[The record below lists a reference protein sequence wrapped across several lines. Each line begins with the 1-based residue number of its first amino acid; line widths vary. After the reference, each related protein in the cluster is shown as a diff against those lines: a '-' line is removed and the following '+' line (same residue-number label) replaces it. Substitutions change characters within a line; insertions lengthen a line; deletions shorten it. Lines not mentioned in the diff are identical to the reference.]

1 MSSARIVYPKARQK
15 DRRNNYELIKLNR
28 EVIRRIREVLYDE
41 GRMKRTRLALKAN
54 VQYNRLSKYVRWL
67 ESIGA
72 IQLISDGKS
81 TDILITEKGKEI
93 LVYF

>member
-1 MSSARIVYPKARQK
+1 MSQLIE
-15 DRRNNYELIKLNR
+15 RRNYELIRLNR

-54 VQYNRLSKYVRWL
+54 IQYGRLLKYIRWL

-72 IQLISDGKS
+72 VQLILDGES
-81 TDILITEKGKEI
+81 TDILITEKGKE
-93 LVYF
+93 LLANF

>member
-1 MSSARIVYPKARQK
+1 MSQLIERS
-15 DRRNNYELIKLNR
+15 NYELIRLNR

-54 VQYNRLSKYVRWL
+54 IQYGRLLKYIRWL

-72 IQLISDGKS
+72 VQLIIDGES
-81 TDILITEKGKEI
+81 TDILITQKGKE
-93 LVYF
+93 LLANF